1 MRLERR
7 HLILY
12 ILATSLASLAFAY
25 ISEHFFGLRPCALCY
40 YQRYFFWGIAGV
52 SGLLYFI
59 PSLQAMIWSKLTLF
73 ALYLGNLGVAFYQVL
88 VESHVVAEPRICQ
101 KPSINFASAAQVTE
115 QLLQLAPV
123 SCAEVAWSFLGI
135 SMAGY
140 NVLYSLFT
148 IGLMIYFQRKVYR

>member
-1 MRLERR
+1 MILQRR
-7 HLILY
+7 YLILY
-12 ILATSLASLAFAY
+12 ILGTSLASLIFAY

-52 SGLLYFI
+52 SGLIYFI
-59 PSLQAMIWSKLTLF
+59 LSFQGMIWSKMSLF

-88 VESHVVAEPRICQ
+88 VEYHFIPEPRICQ
-101 KPSINFASAAQVTE
+101 RPSIDFGSTAQVTE
-115 QLLQLAPV
+115 QLLQLQPV
-123 SCAEVAWSFLGI
+123 SCAEVAWSFFGI

-148 IGLMIYFQRKVYR
+148 LSLMIYFQKKGCR